1 MTADAF
7 LSTDELAHL
16 TGVRRPSAQIR
27 FLRDKRIR
35 HIVNRAGHP
44 VVARAWLVGQEA
56 DVVELHRP
64 NLRVLQRA

>member
-1 MTADAF
+1 MSAF
-7 LSTDELAHL
+7 LSPDELATL

-27 FLRDKRIR
+27 FLRSRRIR

-44 VVARAWLVGQEA
+44 VVARAWIDASEA
-56 DVVELHRP
+56 TVEPLERP